1 MSDYKISET
10 TLFSI
15 AVDELDEDF
24 ENLEGDKVP

>member
-10 TLFSI
+10 TLFCI